1 MISYII
7 NNSEHKINFCQ
18 SNKFQIISKS
28 IENIES
34 DKNVLLIYDNKID
47 SKIIKNILSVL
58 KLSGCKIYSLQIKG
72 DKVNKNEKFLF
83 KVLDFLIK
91 NKFTKKSVIIS
102 CGGGVVGDVAA
113 LASSLYL
120 RGTIYYS
127 IPSTMTA
134 IVDSSVGG
142 KTGINYKGII
152 NSLGTFYHP
161 KNIFILEDIIS
172 SIPQREYLA
181 GFAEVI
187 KCGLIDNQKILNFLE
202 KEKKF
207 ILKRDFKKIEKV
219 CEMSLKTK
227 IKFFK
232 DDVYENNNR
241 LMLNFGHTFAHA
253 IEMAIENKL
262 KKDIIRHGEAVSLGI
277 LCEIYFAN
285 KKKNKLFKLS
295 KNFFE
300 LFSLPTFLNL
310 DNLNLDQ
317 SELMDEIYKYIFFD
331 KKKISQYPRFISL
344 KKIGKPKIAEI
355 KDFDFIN
362 DTLLKV
368 LLKSDK

>member
-1 MISYII
+1 MISYSI
-7 NNSEHKINFCQ
+7 NNTEHRITFCKTKKLEKI
-18 SNKFQIISKS
+18 SDS
-28 IENIES
+28 IENVKS
-34 DKNVLLIYDNKID
+34 DKNVLLICDNKID
-47 SKIIKNILSVL
+47 KIVVKNIFSEL
-58 KLSGCKIYSLQIKG
+58 KLSGCKIFSLQIKG
-72 DKVNKNEKFLF
+72 YKFNKNEKFLF
-83 KVLDFLIK
+83 KILDFLIK
-91 NKFTKKSVIIS
+91 NKFTKKSVILS

-134 IVDSSVGG
+134 IVDSSIGG

-152 NSLGTFYHP
+152 NSLGTYYHP
-161 KNIFILEDIIS
+161 RNVFILEDIIS

-187 KCGLIDNQKILNFLE
+187 KCGLIDNKKILSYLE
-202 KEKKF
+202 NEKNS
-207 ILKRDFKKIEKV
+207 IIKRDFKKIEKV
-219 CEMSLKTK
+219 CEMTLKTK

-232 DDVYENNNR
+232 DDIYENNNR

-253 IEMAIENKL
+253 IEMAIENEL
-262 KKDIIRHGEAVSLGI
+262 KKDMIRHGEAVALGI

-285 KKKNKLFKLS
+285 KSKNTLFSLS
-295 KNFFE
+295 KKFFE
-300 LFSLPTFLNL
+300 LFNLPTFLNL
-310 DNLNLDQ
+310 KNLNLDKVK
-317 SELMDEIYKYIFFD
+317 LMNEIYKNIFLD
-331 KKKISQYPRFISL
+331 KKKISHYPRYISL
-344 KKIGKPKIAEI
+344 KKIGKPKIDEI

-368 LLKSDK
+368 LF

>member
-18 SNKFQIISKS
+18 SNKFQIISES

-127 IPSTMTA
+127 IPSTKTA
-134 IVDSSVGG
+134 IIDSSVVV
-142 KTGINYKGII
+142 KNVINNKGII
-152 NSLGTFYHP
+152 NSIGTFYHQ
-161 KNIFILEDIIS
+161 KNIII
-172 SIPQREYLA
+172 
-181 GFAEVI
+181 
-187 KCGLIDNQKILNFLE
+187 
-202 KEKKF
+202 
-207 ILKRDFKKIEKV
+207 
-219 CEMSLKTK
+219 
-227 IKFFK
+227 
-232 DDVYENNNR
+232 
-241 LMLNFGHTFAHA
+241 
-253 IEMAIENKL
+253 
-262 KKDIIRHGEAVSLGI
+262 
-277 LCEIYFAN
+277 
-285 KKKNKLFKLS
+285 
-295 KNFFE
+295 
-300 LFSLPTFLNL
+300 
-310 DNLNLDQ
+310 
-317 SELMDEIYKYIFFD
+317 
-331 KKKISQYPRFISL
+331 
-344 KKIGKPKIAEI
+344 
-355 KDFDFIN
+355 
-362 DTLLKV
+362 
-368 LLKSDK
+368 